1 MRASRYRTA
10 EVVVSIR
17 VHDSVTR
24 EDLFATS
31 VVERRTDQHG
41 TVAGLRDAVGQAESL
56 AAQQVDRMV
65 KAYGEGRKLR
75 GEA

>member
-1 MRASRYRTA
+1 MLISRYRTA
-10 EVVVSIR
+10 EVVVSLR
-17 VHDSVTR
+17 VHDSVTN

-31 VVERRTDQHG
+31 IVERRSDQHG

-56 AAQQVDRMV
+56 AAQQVERLV
-65 KAYGEGRKLR
+65 RAYGEGRQLR